1 MVANPNRVK
10 AQAIGLL
17 GDGLDSLDNMLA
29 GKRANMG
36 QHNTKFHDP
45 SLLLPTEWY
54 ALRDGKHSPIS
65 VLPLFMQK
73 AKVCHK
79 QKPAGILASVCS
91 RAIDRAA
98 QADMFTPV
106 ATTWQD
112 VKRKA

>member
-1 MVANPNRVK
+1 VK

-17 GDGLDSLDNMLA
+17 GDGLDSLDHMLA
-29 GKRANMG
+29 GKRANMR

-45 SLLLPTEWY
+45 SLLLP
-54 ALRDGKHSPIS
+54 DGKHSPIS

-73 AKVCHK
+73 AKVCHR